1 MRRVIAA
8 LVVVGLAVAVIVFWP
23 RDDSDDPPD
32 TGAVGSTITIPPAT
46 TTTSAGSDTTTTSP
60 LQIREVETVE
70 QAEAILR
77 ELWFGWFE
85 GIYNQDEDRIREVV
99 VLEETVETARE
110 SFGSEFPS
118 SPSPD
123 DISFSETEILRADSE
138 CLAVWTVMSL
148 TSFRDGS
155 SAGLH
160 VIRNVNEEWRRL
172 NLWDTKEDIWEPDCE
187 SRLPSS

>member
-32 TGAVGSTITIPPAT
+32 TGAVGSTTTIPPAT
-46 TTTSAGSDTTTTSP
+46 TTTSAGSDTTTTSA

-99 VLEETVETARE
+99 GNQSQIELAVDQFGVMQFTAAPSRE
-110 SFGSEFPS
+110 AI
-118 SPSPD
+118 
-123 DISFSETEILRADSE
+123 DISDVELLRSDGT
-138 CLAVWTVMSL
+138 CLAMWATVNVPFIDGGRNDGVHVFL
-148 TSFRDGS
+148 PFDGS
-155 SAGLH
+155 WLFISQWDM
-160 VIRNVNEEWRRL
+160 RED
-172 NLWDTKEDIWEPDCE
+172 LWEDDCE
-187 SRLPSS
+187 SRLS